1 MINPCRRFPFGR
13 PPVWLAVI
21 LALLVAVVRA
31 AAPAGPVAHAHNDYE
46 HARPLHDALARGFGS
61 VEADI
66 WLVDGALL
74 VAHDRK
80 ALRAE
85 RTLQALYLDPLRER
99 VRALGGRVQPARD
112 GFTLLV
118 DVKSAAGPTYAAL
131 HAVLAGYAE
140 LLTEF
145 RNGAKMARAVTVII
159 SGNRDEAALRAQT
172 VRFAALDGRKAHLDS
187 DAPADLVPW
196 ISENWRTLS
205 TWNWAGPMPAEV
217 RTTLDDWVAKAHA
230 RGRRLRFW
238 NVPDSPVVWTQ
249 LADAGVDIIGADDLG
264 ALQAFMTAREGR

>member
-1 MINPCRRFPFGR
+1 MSPRSIALA
-13 PPVWLAVI
+13 LAV
-21 LALLVAVVRA
+21 LAADLRA
-31 AAPAGPVAHAHNDYE
+31 ADSVAPVAHAHNDYE
-46 HARPLHDALARGFGS
+46 HARPLHDALAHGFGS

-66 WLVDGALL
+66 WLVDDALL

-80 ALRAE
+80 GVRPE

-99 VRALGGRVQPARD
+99 VRALGGHVQPGRD

-118 DVKSAAGPTYAAL
+118 DVKSAGGPTYAAL

-145 RNGAKMARAVTVII
+145 RDGAKTSRAVTVII

-172 VRFAALDGRKAHLDS
+172 VRFAALDGRKAHLD
-187 DAPADLVPW
+187 ANVPADLVPW

-205 TWNWAGPMPAEV
+205 TWNWVGPMPAEV
-217 RTTLDDWVAKAHA
+217 RVALGDWVAKAHA

-238 NVPDSPVVWTQ
+238 NAPDSPVVWAQ

-264 ALQAFMTAREGR
+264 GLQSFLAARAGR

>member
-1 MINPCRRFPFGR
+1 MAPLLFALGFTL
-13 PPVWLAVI
+13 LASG
-21 LALLVAVVRA
+21 LRA
-31 AAPAGPVAHAHNDYE
+31 AGTAAPVAHAHNDYE
-46 HARPLHDALARGFGS
+46 HARPLHDALERGFGS

-80 ALRAE
+80 GLRPE

-99 VRALGGRVQPARD
+99 VRTLGGRVQPARD

-145 RNGAKMARAVTVII
+145 RDGAKMARAVTVII

-172 VRFAALDGRKAHLDS
+172 VRFAALDGRKVHLDS
-187 DAPADLVPW
+187 DVPADLVPW

-217 RTTLDDWVAKAHA
+217 RTTLGDWVAKAHA

-238 NVPDSPVVWTQ
+238 NVPDSPAVWTQ

-264 ALQAFMTAREGR
+264 ALQAFMAARAGR

>member
-1 MINPCRRFPFGR
+1 MVPR
-13 PPVWLAVI
+13 PIALA
-21 LALLVAVVRA
+21 LALLAAVGRA
-31 AAPAGPVAHAHNDYE
+31 ANLAAPVMHAHNDYE

-80 ALRAE
+80 ALRPD

-99 VRALGGRVQPARD
+99 VRTLGGRVQPGRD

-145 RNGAKMARAVTVII
+145 REGATKPRAVTVII

-172 VRFAALDGRKAHLDS
+172 ARFAALDGRKVHLDS

-196 ISENWRTLS
+196 ISDNWRTLS
-205 TWNWAGPMPAEV
+205 TWNWTGPMPAEV
-217 RTTLDDWVAKAHA
+217 RTTLGDWVAKAHA

-238 NVPDSPVVWTQ
+238 NVPDSPAVWTQ
-249 LADAGVDIIGADDLG
+249 LADAGVDIIGTDDLG
-264 ALQAFMTAREGR
+264 ALQAFVAARAGR

>member
-1 MINPCRRFPFGR
+1 MAPRL
-13 PPVWLAVI
+13 PVLV
-21 LALLVAVVRA
+21 LALLA
-31 AAPAGPVAHAHNDYE
+31 AGLHAANPASPVAHAHNDYE

-80 ALRAE
+80 ALRPE

-99 VRALGGRVQPARD
+99 ARALGGRVQPGRD

-145 RNGAKMARAVTVII
+145 RGVARTARAVTVII

-172 VRFAALDGRKAHLDS
+172 VRFAALDGRKVHLDS
-187 DAPADLVPW
+187 DAPAELVPW

-217 RTTLDDWVAKAHA
+217 RTTLGDWVAKAHA
-230 RGRRLRFW
+230 RGRLLRFW
-238 NVPDSPVVWTQ
+238 NVPDTPVVWAQ

-264 ALQAFMTAREGR
+264 ALQAFVSARAGR

>member
-1 MINPCRRFPFGR
+1 MTPLP
-13 PPVWLAVI
+13 LAFAFTL
-21 LALLVAVVRA
+21 LAAVARA
-31 AAPAGPVAHAHNDYE
+31 AGPAVPVAHAHNDYE

-80 ALRAE
+80 GVRPE

-99 VRALGGRVQPARD
+99 VRTLGGRVQPGRD

-131 HAVLAGYAE
+131 HAVLAGYAD

-145 RNGAKMARAVTVII
+145 RAGVKISRTVTVII
-159 SGNRDEAALRAQT
+159 SGNRDEAALRAQA

-187 DAPADLVPW
+187 DSPADLVPW

-205 TWNWAGPMPAEV
+205 TWNWAGPMPADV
-217 RTTLDDWVAKAHA
+217 RATLGEWVAKAHA

-238 NVPDSPVVWTQ
+238 NVPDAPVVWTQ

-264 ALQAFMTAREGR
+264 ALQAFLAARAGR

>member
-1 MINPCRRFPFGR
+1 MIARL
-13 PPVWLAVI
+13 LA
-21 LALLVAVVRA
+21 AVLFLFA
-31 AAPAGPVAHAHNDYE
+31 AGLRGAPLAHAHNDYE
-46 HARPLHDALARGFGS
+46 HPRPLLDALAHGFGS
-61 VEADI
+61 VEAEPA
-66 WLVDGALL
+66 LVDGELL
-74 VAHDRK
+74 VDCEAD
-80 ALRAE
+80 AVGDG
-85 RTLQALYLDPLRER
+85 RTLQSLYLDPLRER
-99 VRALGGRVQPARD
+99 VRATGGRVQPGRD

-145 RNGAKMARAVTVII
+145 RDGTRTPRAVTVII
-159 SGNRDEAALRAQT
+159 SGNRDEAALRAQKL
-172 VRFAALDGRKAHLDS
+172 RFAAMDGRKAHLDS
-187 DAPADLVPW
+187 DAPADLMPW

-217 RTTLDDWVAKAHA
+217 RTTLGDWVAKAHA

-238 NVPDSPVVWTQ
+238 NVPDSPAVWTQ

-264 ALQAFMTAREGR
+264 ALQAFMAARAGR